1 MRLPKGLS
9 VVEFNQYTIAKLYN
23 TNIVELD
30 NTTGCLKLRTGGWYT
45 KHTKK
50 CINLII
56 NKYDLNL
63 IQEKFKW
70 NLYRNGTLL
79 GTFQD
84 DTLEVHI

>member
-1 MRLPKGLS
+1 MSLIETDKQVLCQLYQTLIVDIDKETKRLKM
-9 VVEFNQYTIAKLYN
+9 
-23 TNIVELD
+23 
-30 NTTGCLKLRTGGWYT
+30 RTGGWYT

-50 CINLII
+50 CINLVL

-79 GTFQD
+79 GTFQN
-84 DTLEVHI
+84 DTLEVDL